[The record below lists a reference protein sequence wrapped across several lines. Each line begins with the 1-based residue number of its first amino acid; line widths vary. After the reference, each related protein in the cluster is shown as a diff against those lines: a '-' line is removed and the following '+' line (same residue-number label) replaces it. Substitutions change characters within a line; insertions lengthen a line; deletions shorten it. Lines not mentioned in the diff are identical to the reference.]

1 MSDSRRTRLD
11 SILRSGE
18 WSDQDMAWLLG
29 ELNGPDGSWVI
40 DVLGQKFSQKDPL
53 REGGEWGNAE
63 EVLRVLHS
71 RMRMEEGRRAANRP
85 RWLVGSMAAAASLA
99 IGIFLAIE
107 LTTGK
112 VESASPEKTFSNH
125 LSASDPYPGYD
136 KAVLILPE
144 GRTFELGTT
153 VSGEAAMLADS
164 LSIQMSN
171 GLIGYGKVDGSLS
184 PEGGQV
190 PSHTVMTPR
199 AGQYRLILADG
210 TKVWLNSAS
219 SIRYPAVF
227 NGTER
232 RVRVTG
238 EAYFEV
244 APDKVKPFRVEVDGR
259 GVVEVLGT
267 RFNVN
272 AYPEESHLGVTLLEG
287 SVRFGTSEESEPV
300 RMLPG
305 QQLRLYQD
313 GGTRMLTGVETAAVV
328 AWKDGKF
335 DFGEG
340 MDISEAMRQISRWY
354 DVDIRYEGR
363 VAGKVGGSISRRVRL
378 SRVLEMIELT
388 GLATF
393 SIQEGVLTVAKPKG

>member
-1 MSDSRRTRLD
+1 MNARKARLE
-11 SILRSGE
+11 SILRSGD
-18 WSDQDMAWLLG
+18 WSDEDMEWLIR
-29 ELNGPDGSWVI
+29 ELNGADGSWAV
-40 DVLGQKFSQKDPL
+40 DVLRNEFSKEGPL
-53 REGGEWGNAE
+53 SDGSEWVNSE
-63 EVLRVLHS
+63 EVLRILHS
-71 RMRMEEGRRAANRP
+71 RMGVGVVRKGAGRR
-85 RWLVGSMAAAASLA
+85 RWLVRSMAAAACLA
-99 IGIFLAIE
+99 IGIFVTSLFTRDRGE
-107 LTTGK
+107 DR
-112 VESASPEKTFSNH
+112 PFEKIVSVGG
-125 LSASDPYPGYD
+125 SSSDPTPGYD
-136 KAVLILPE
+136 KAVLILPD
-144 GRTFELGTT
+144 GRNIVLDTT
-153 VSGEAAMLADS
+153 LSGEAPILADG
-164 LSIQMSN
+164 LSIEVSK
-171 GLIGYGKVDGSLS
+171 GSIGYGRTGSAIGRDGKVPLHIV
-184 PEGGQV
+184 Q
-190 PSHTVMTPR
+190 TPR
-199 AGQYRLILADG
+199 GGQYRLTLADG
-210 TKVWLNSAS
+210 TEVWLNSAS
-219 SIRYPAVF
+219 SIRYPAAF
-227 NGTER
+227 NGAER
-232 RVRVTG
+232 RVFVSG

-244 APDKVKPFRVEVDGR
+244 AHDKTRPFRVEVDGR

>member
-190 PSHTVMTPR
+190 PSHTVLTPR

-210 TKVWLNSAS
+210 TKVWLNAAS
-219 SIRYPAVF
+219 SIRYPVAF
-227 NGTER
+227 NGKER

-244 APDKVKPFRVEVDGR
+244 AHDEVRPFLLDVDGR
-259 GVVEVLGT
+259 GVVEVMGT

-272 AYPEESHLGVTLLEG
+272 AYPDEKCLGITLLEG
-287 SVRFGTSEESEPV
+287 SVRYGKPDGTG
-300 RMLPG
+300 RQYLLPG
-305 QQLRLYQD
+305 QQLQD
-313 GGTRMLTGVETAAVV
+313 FPDGRTTLISGVETSAVV

-340 MDISEAMRQISRWY
+340 MEISQALRQIARWY
-354 DVDIRYEGR
+354 DVDIRYEGTLT
-363 VAGKVGGSISRRVRL
+363 GFVGGSISRRVRL
-378 SRVLEMIELT
+378 SRVLEMIEFA
-388 GLATF
+388 GLAAF
-393 SIQEGVLTVAKPKG
+393 SIQEGVVTVAKPRR